1 MTPACK
7 YLLRVAQ
14 PMTLGAMLAS
24 CWVAQDPATPRT
36 RHPVAVFQSKRM
48 AAPPVELAHLAA
60 PAQAAPLAPPAAM
73 PEAPPAVDPFAA
85 TTWFSPPAPT
95 PAVVPAVAAAPAA
108 PTAPPTA
115 PPVPVAPPNP
125 FVYAGSYKDGPQE
138 MVILLK
144 GDQVLL
150 VQQGET
156 IDNAYRL
163 DRIGPAGLVMTYLP
177 MQLRQSIPISDPI

>member
-7 YLLRVAQ
+7 YLLRVVQTMA
-14 PMTLGAMLAS
+14 LGAMLAS
-24 CWVAQDPATPRT
+24 CWLAPEPTSSQV
-36 RHPVAVFQSKRM
+36 RHPVAVLQSKRL
-48 AAPPVELAHLAA
+48 AEPPVKLAHLSTPA
-60 PAQAAPLAPPAAM
+60 PAAPLAPPAAT
-73 PEAPPAVDPFAA
+73 PGASLAADPFAA
-85 TTWFSPPAPT
+85 TTWAPLPAPT
-95 PAVVPAVAAAPAA
+95 PAVVPAAAAASAA
-108 PTAPPTA
+108 PTT

-125 FVYAGSYKDGPQE
+125 FVYAGSYKDGPQQ

-177 MQLRQSIPISDPI
+177 MQLKQSIPISDPI

>member
-7 YLLRVAQ
+7 CLLRVVQ
-14 PMTLGAMLAS
+14 TMTLGVMLAS
-24 CWVAQDPATPRT
+24 CWLAQEPTSSQV
-36 RHPVAVFQSKRM
+36 RHPVAVLQSKRL
-48 AAPPVELAHLAA
+48 AAPPVKLAHLSTPA
-60 PAQAAPLAPPAAM
+60 PPAPLAPLAATSGASPAA
-73 PEAPPAVDPFAA
+73 DPFAA
-85 TTWFSPPAPT
+85 TTWAPPPPT
-95 PAVVPAVAAAPAA
+95 PAVVPVAAAAPAA
-108 PTAPPTA
+108 PTTPPA
-115 PPVPVAPPNP
+115 PVAPPNP
-125 FVYAGSYKDGPQE
+125 FVYAGSYKDGPQQ